1 MPARR
6 PNILL
11 VQTDQLT
18 AFALAAYGNPVCRT
32 PHIDRL
38 AEGGAVFEQAYCN
51 FPLCAPSR
59 FSMMTGQ
66 LASRIGAFDNAAELP
81 ASVPTFAHYL
91 RGLGYRTC
99 LSGKMH
105 FVGPDQ
111 LHGFE
116 ERLTS
121 DIYPADFL
129 WTADWTRSDHDDVS
143 DARVV
148 TRSGL
153 CTRSVQLDYDDQV
166 AARAVRWLGE
176 RAGERNAPFLLT
188 VSFTHPHDPFVCT
201 QPYWDLYEG
210 AEIDPPRVSPQA
222 ALDPHSRR
230 LLTQYGLLGQTFSE
244 EQVLAA
250 RRGYYGAISYID
262 ARLGDLLRTLEE
274 AGLAGETV
282 VVFTSDH
289 GEMLGERG
297 MWLKKCFF
305 EPACRIPLIVSAPFL
320 FAGRRVAEPVSL
332 VDLLPTLLGLA
343 GDGAAPEPIEP
354 LDGLDLT
361 GALAGGGLPE
371 RPLLGEILGEGT
383 PAPVL
388 MVRRGRHKYVSCP
401 LDPPQLYDLEADPDE
416 VDNLAGRAEAAEVE
430 AAFAAETAATWDIE
444 ALDAA
449 IRLSQRRR
457 LLIQRAHGTGR
468 PPVWDHLPGGE
479 ADEGWFR
486 GQSSYGDWAFDYE

>member
-1 MPARR
+1 
-6 PNILL
+6 
-11 VQTDQLT
+11 
-18 AFALAAYGNPVCRT
+18 
-32 PHIDRL
+32 
-38 AEGGAVFEQAYCN
+38 
-51 FPLCAPSR
+51 
-59 FSMMTGQ
+59 
-66 LASRIGAFDNAAELP
+66 
-81 ASVPTFAHYL
+81 
-91 RGLGYRTC
+91 
-99 LSGKMH
+99 
-105 FVGPDQ
+105 
-111 LHGFE
+111 
-116 ERLTS
+116 
-121 DIYPADFL
+121 
-129 WTADWTRSDHDDVS
+129 
-143 DARVV
+143 
-148 TRSGL
+148 
-153 CTRSVQLDYDDQV
+153 
-166 AARAVRWLGE
+166 
-176 RAGERNAPFLLT
+176 
-188 VSFTHPHDPFVCT
+188 
-201 QPYWDLYEG
+201 
-210 AEIDPPRVSPQA
+210 
-222 ALDPHSRR
+222 
-230 LLTQYGLLGQTFSE
+230 
-244 EQVLAA
+244 
-250 RRGYYGAISYID
+250 
-262 ARLGDLLRTLEE
+262 
-274 AGLAGETV
+274 
-282 VVFTSDH
+282 
-289 GEMLGERG
+289 